1 MINRQNNM
9 FGSIRNEIKE
19 IYDSRNIL
27 KSLVVKN
34 LIGRYRNS
42 VLGFC
47 WHFVMP
53 MLLLFVYYIAFDQ
66 IRATPIPDFWVY
78 LASGLF
84 PFNFMINNLTGGS
97 ACVVNNAG
105 MVKKMYFPRE
115 IIVLS
120 QVISTFIVMLIGYS
134 VILIAIIITGYGV
147 GISLIMLPVLFVL
160 TFMFTLGCVLV
171 FSALTVYVRDVQYF
185 LSSISILFFF
195 LTPMYFLSGSITG
208 LFGIIVS
215 INPFTYF
222 IESFHDIVFYQTF
235 PDLLHISM
243 TLIIS
248 VLSITIGYFVFRK
261 LKIGFAERL

>member
-1 MINRQNNM
+1 M
-9 FGSIRNEIKE
+9 FVEFKKE
-19 IYDSRNIL
+19 MRELYDSRNIL

-34 LIGRYRNS
+34 LVGRYRNS

-53 MLLLFVYYIAFDQ
+53 VILLFVYYIAFDQ
-66 IRATPIPDFWVY
+66 IRSTPIHDFWVY

-97 ACVVNNAG
+97 ACIVSNAG

-134 VILIAIIITGYGV
+134 VILIAIIATGYGI
-147 GISLIMLPVLFVL
+147 GISLVMLPVMFIL
-160 TFMFTLGCVLV
+160 TFTFTLGFVLI

-185 LSSISILFFF
+185 LSSISLIFFF
-195 LTPMYFLSGSITG
+195 LTPMYFLSNSITG
-208 LFGIIVS
+208 LFSIIVS

-222 IESFHDIVFYQTF
+222 IEAYHDIMFYQTF
-235 PDLLHISM
+235 PDMLHLSM
-243 TLIIS
+243 TIIIS
-248 VLSITIGYFVFRK
+248 VLSITIGYLIFRK
-261 LKIGFAERL
+261 LKTGFAERL